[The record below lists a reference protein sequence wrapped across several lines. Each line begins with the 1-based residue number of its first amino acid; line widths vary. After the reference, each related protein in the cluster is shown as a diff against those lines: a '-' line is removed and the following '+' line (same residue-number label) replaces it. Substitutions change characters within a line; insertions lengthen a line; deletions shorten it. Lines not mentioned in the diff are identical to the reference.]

1 MNFANKKFFHLDT
14 KCFKAFMAVAEFG
27 HYAIA
32 ADEAAM
38 SPTAIS
44 EHITRLKNQIGSELL
59 VKRDQG
65 YELTEVGAQLRRFIL
80 KLEDISSEFK
90 QHVVDAN
97 EKVSG
102 TVRYALPPSCLF
114 SPHFPMLLEKRREH
128 QGLELKVD
136 LIPSDDVLKQVEN
149 RTYDFGFVT
158 EEVAH
163 PSLVYQV
170 FCEEEYILVASDQQ
184 SLETITPENLVELR
198 YINYP
203 GMGHYFNLW
212 RQHFFPEGTKV
223 SDRSLYH
230 SGDINTID
238 GAIKMVC
245 GGLGLSV
252 FPRHCVQAHIDT
264 GQLFEAEQRGKGPL
278 LNPIHIV
285 RRKTPCSTK
294 RVQTVIDWFFDMHPE
309 YAEHRAGQAE
319 SAY

>member
-1 MNFANKKFFHLDT
+1 
-14 KCFKAFMAVAEFG
+14 MAVAEFG

-38 SPTAIS
+38 SPSAIS
-44 EHITRLKNQIGSELL
+44 EHITRLKNQIGSELF

-65 YELTEVGAQLRRFIL
+65 YELTEIGAELQRFII
-80 KLEDISSEFK
+80 KLDDISSEFK
-90 QHVVDAN
+90 QHVVEASD
-97 EKVSG
+97 KISG

-128 QGLELKVD
+128 EGLELQVE

-163 PSLVYQV
+163 PSLFYQV
-170 FCEEEYILVASDQQ
+170 FCEEEYILVANEQQ
-184 SLETITPENLVELR
+184 KLDLIAHDNLVEQR

-212 RQHFFPEGTKV
+212 RRYFYPESAKV

-238 GAIKMVC
+238 GAIKMVV
-245 GGLGLSV
+245 GGLGISV
-252 FPRHCVQAHIDT
+252 FPRHCVQE
-264 GQLFEAEQRGKGPL
+264 QLDNGSLYEASQRGKCAL

-285 RRKTPCSTK
+285 RRKSPEPTK
-294 RVQTVIDWFFDMHPE
+294 RVKTVINWFFEMHPE
-309 YAEHRAGQAE
+309 FNERRAEQAE
-319 SAY
+319 YT